1 MKIGTCFTTSKDSNF
16 KTFLLICSINFIL
29 IFSLKSEF
37 AMTNLVSETHRQIT
51 EGNQDKG

>member
-37 AMTNLVSETHRQIT
+37 VMTNLVSETHRQIT